1 MIGLI
6 WFVVAILLAIWVV
19 TLILGSAAGWVWIL
33 LVVAVVL
40 VIYAFIAGPR
50 ASTR

>member
-1 MIGLI
+1 MTGLL

-19 TLILGSAAGWVWIL
+19 TLVLGAAAGWVWIL
-33 LVVAVVL
+33 LVVAIAL